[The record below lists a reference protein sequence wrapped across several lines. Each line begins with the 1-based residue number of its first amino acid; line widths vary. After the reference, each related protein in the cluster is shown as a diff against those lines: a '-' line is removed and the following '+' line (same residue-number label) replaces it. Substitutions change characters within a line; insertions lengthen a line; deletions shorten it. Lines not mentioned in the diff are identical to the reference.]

1 VNLSARQFTQP
12 DLLGQIKRAL
22 RETGLDPR
30 SLRLEITESV
40 LMENVEA
47 VADTLRQLRALG
59 VELSIDDFGTGYSS
73 LSYLHR
79 LPVDTLKVDRS
90 FVSQMSQN
98 DENREIVRTIVTL
111 ARSLGLKVVAEG
123 IETAEQM
130 AQLLALECEG
140 GQGYLFSRAVEAEA
154 AGELLAREFSERQCA
169 LPSGI
174 LSETVEVGDGL
185 PM

>member
-1 VNLSARQFTQP
+1 L
-12 DLLGQIKRAL
+12 
-22 RETGLDPR
+22 
-30 SLRLEITESV
+30 TESSV
-40 LMENVEA
+40 MSDAEA
-47 VADTLRQLRALG
+47 AAETLRALHGLG
-59 VELSIDDFGTGYSS
+59 VHVSIDDFGTGYSS

-130 AQLLALECEG
+130 AQLLALDCEG

-154 AGELLAREFSERQCA
+154 AGELLARGFSERPCV
-169 LPSGI
+169 LRGSFM
-174 LSETVEVGDGL
+174 SETVEVVGDGL